1 MVNRMQLSG
10 IWGRRPLGRAEKEVP
25 KVRLRFEN
33 GRLGGPYR
41 HDQIALCYLHDLW
54 ERVAMSSRIIV
65 AEGITDMGMG
75 GHGDMTFGAFF

>member
-1 MVNRMQLSG
+1 M
-10 IWGRRPLGRAEKEVP
+10 P

>member
-1 MVNRMQLSG
+1 M
-10 IWGRRPLGRAEKEVP
+10 GRRPLGRAEKEVP